1 MLSSAKNQSYSLDC
15 TSIVSVSNNFLRH
28 FSIYIIKSQCIL
40 TTVDLGVK
48 SFTEGDIL
56 TSIDGYSTDLNFE
69 SDHWVSAFENY
80 RQYIL

>member
-1 MLSSAKNQSYSLDC
+1 MQGLKISFP
-15 TSIVSVSNNFLRH
+15 SVSNNFLRH

-40 TTVDLGVK
+40 TTIDLGVK

-56 TSIDGYSTDLNFE
+56 TCIDEYSTDLNFE
-69 SDHWVSAFENY
+69 SDDWVSAFENY